1 MSNNESEQLWLPVVA
16 RSLARISMHL
26 AEVDKK
32 TISERA
38 VFLESLGLDKK
49 EIASMLGS
57 SPASIAELLRQRSKK
72 EDSSGKP
79 KKSSK

>member
-1 MSNNESEQLWLPVVA
+1 MNKTDNEQLWLPVIA

-32 TISERA
+32 TRSERA

-57 SPASIAELLRQRSKK
+57 SPASIAELLRLRSKK

-79 KKSSK
+79 KKGSK